1 MANLFVTFLPV
12 ADIWQPETIFTIKT
26 LFMNIGIVCY
36 PTFGGSGVVATEL
49 AKGLAQRNH
58 QVHILSYARPARL
71 DTFQTNIS
79 YHEVNINTYPLF
91 EYPPYDLA
99 LANQMAS
106 MIEYEGIDVLHVHYA
121 IPHAT
126 SAYLAKQ
133 ILGDKAAHIP
143 IITTLHGTD
152 ITLVGSDASYKN
164 VVDFSIN
171 QSDGVTAVSEYLKEE
186 TYKRFDIKKDIEVIP
201 NFIDLDR
208 FKKSNKSHFKKAI
221 CPNDEKVVV
230 HVSNFREIK
239 RVPHVISVFHRI
251 LESGIDAKLLLV
263 GDGPDRTKAE
273 RRCRELGMCD
283 EVRFLGKQE
292 NVEEIL
298 SIADLFLIPSGS
310 ETFGLAALEAM
321 SCSVP
326 VISSN
331 VGGLPEVNIHNETGY
346 LCDLDDIDC
355 MAKYAVKILG
365 DEEHHK
371 ELAENA
377 RKRAELFEMG
387 KIVTHYEEYY
397 ESVRK
402 ELMEKV

>member
-1 MANLFVTFLPV
+1 
-12 ADIWQPETIFTIKT
+12 
-26 LFMNIGIVCY
+26 MNIGIVCY

-49 AKGLAQRNH
+49 AKGLAQRDH
-58 QVHILSYARPARL
+58 KIHILSYARPARL

-79 YHEVNINTYPLF
+79 YHEVNINSYPLF

-99 LANQMAS
+99 LANQMAN
-106 MIEYEGIDVLHVHYA
+106 MIEFEGIDVLHVHYA

-126 SAYLAKQ
+126 SAFLAKQ
-133 ILGDKAAHIP
+133 ILGERAADIP

-152 ITLVGSDASYKN
+152 ITLVGSDASYKS

-186 TYKRFDIKKDIEVIP
+186 TYKRFDIQKDIEVIP

-221 CPNDEKVVV
+221 CPNGEKIVV
-230 HVSNFREIK
+230 HVSNFREVK
-239 RVPHVISVFHRI
+239 RVPEVISVFDQI
-251 LESGIDAKLLLV
+251 LKNDIKAKLLLV
-263 GDGPDRTKAE
+263 GDGPDRQRAE
-273 RRCRELGMCD
+273 RRCRELNMCD

-331 VGGLPEVNIHNETGY
+331 IGGLPEVNIHGETGY
-346 LCDLDDIDC
+346 LCDLDDIEC
-355 MAKYAVKILG
+355 MARHAVDILK
-365 DEEHHK
+365 DEEHHE
-371 ELAENA
+371 ELSKNA
-377 RKRAELFEMG
+377 RKQAERFEMSN
-387 KIVTHYEEYY
+387 IVTRYEEYY
-397 ESVRK
+397 KKIKSGLLKQPVS
-402 ELMEKV
+402 

>member
-1 MANLFVTFLPV
+1 
-12 ADIWQPETIFTIKT
+12 
-26 LFMNIGIVCY
+26 MNIGIVCY

-49 AKGLAQRNH
+49 AKGLAQRDHN
-58 QVHILSYARPARL
+58 VHILSYARPARL
-71 DTFQTNIS
+71 DSFQSNIS
-79 YHEVNINTYPLF
+79 YHEVNINSYPLF

-126 SAYLAKQ
+126 SAFLAKQ
-133 ILGDKAAHIP
+133 ILGEKARHVP

-186 TYKRFDIKKDIEVIP
+186 TYNRFDIRKEIEVIP

-208 FKKSNKSHFKKAI
+208 FKRSNKGHFKKAI
-221 CPNDEKVVV
+221 CPEDEKVVV
-230 HVSNFREIK
+230 HVSNFREVK
-239 RVPHVISVFHRI
+239 RVPEVVSVFDRI
-251 LESGIDAKLLLV
+251 LKSDIKSKLLLV
-263 GDGPDRTKAE
+263 GDGPDRQRAE
-273 RRCRELGMCD
+273 RRCRELKIC
-283 EVRFLGKQE
+283 EHVRFLGKQE
-292 NVEEIL
+292 QVEEVL

-331 VGGLPEVNIHNETGY
+331 IGGLPEVNKHGETGY

-355 MAKYAVKILG
+355 MAEYAIKILT
-365 DEEHHK
+365 DEELHK
-371 ELAENA
+371 TLSRQA
-377 RKRAELFEMG
+377 RKRAELFEMST
-387 KIVTHYEEYY
+387 IVNRY
-397 ESVRK
+397 ESYYKQVK
-402 ELMEKV
+402 EGLKEKI